1 VIVGD
6 GPQDLREGRGQD
18 PPADTDVLIIGGG
31 VVGLCAGYFLQKA
44 GRHVTIVDRAEIGRG
59 GTAGNAGHI
68 VPSHVTPLAAPGVM
82 SQALRWMLASP
93 STSPFGVQLRLS
105 RDLIDWLWHFAY
117 ACTPSALSRGVP
129 ALRAL
134 CEPTPALF
142 AEILATEEI
151 VCSHEQVGLLNVYKT
166 RNGFEAAIKEAELL
180 RERGVPA
187 TILERVALHDVEPS
201 LRPDV
206 IGGLHLQDDG
216 HLDPARFLDGLT
228 DCVRRRG
235 ADLCAMTE
243 VVGYASSNGRLH
255 EVKTTRGDVRVS
267 QVVLAAGA
275 WSGQCARGIGFDLCL
290 QAGKGYSVTF
300 DRPSGGAPRVPMIL
314 GEPKVAVTSFGQL
327 LRGTGR
333 LEITRPNLEI
343 RERWLRRIESA
354 MRDYL
359 TIDGALHIVG
369 RWAGLRPTT
378 PDGLPMIGRPAAVR
392 NVTVATGHAMLGLT
406 LGPITGKIVAQLVVG
421 QSPAV
426 TVGAFN
432 PERFRSHIR
441 L

>member
-1 VIVGD
+1 MTVGG
-6 GPQDLREGRGQD
+6 GPQDQSEARD
-18 PPADTDVLIIGGG
+18 YAPPADTDVLVIGGG
-31 VVGLCAGYFLQKA
+31 VVGLCVCYFLQKA
-44 GRHVTIVDRAEIGRG
+44 GRHVTIVDKAEIGRG
-59 GTAGNAGHI
+59 STAGNAGHI

-93 STSPFGVQLRLS
+93 STSPFGVQVRLS
-105 RDLIDWLWHFAY
+105 RELIDWLWHFAL
-117 ACTPSALSRGVP
+117 ACTPSALSLGVP

-142 AEILATEEI
+142 AEILETEGIE
-151 VCSHEQVGLLNVYKT
+151 CSHEQTGLLNVYKS
-166 RNGFEAAIKEAELL
+166 RAGLEAAIEEAELL
-180 RERGVPA
+180 RRRGVSA
-187 TILERVALHDVEPS
+187 TILERAELHDLEPS

-206 IGGLHLQDDG
+206 IGALYLQDDG

-243 VVGYASSNGRLH
+243 VVGYASSHGCLH
-255 EVKTTRGDVRVS
+255 EVKTTRGDVRAS

-275 WSGQCARGIGFDLCL
+275 WSGQCARGIGFNLRL

-300 DRPSGGAPRVPMIL
+300 HHPGDGAPRVPMIL
-314 GEPKVAVTSFGQL
+314 GEPKVAVTSFGRQ

-333 LEITRPNLEI
+333 LEITQPNLEI
-343 RERWLRRIESA
+343 RERWMRRIESA

-359 TIDGALHIVG
+359 TLDGDLQIVG

-378 PDGLPMIGRPAAVR
+378 PDGLPVIGRPAAMR

-406 LGPITGKIVAQLVVG
+406 LGPITGKIVAQLVAG
-421 QSPAV
+421 QSPPV
-426 TVGAFN
+426 TVEALS
-432 PERFRSHIR
+432 PDRFRPHLR